1 MNTDLF
7 VTLGDPKFD
16 VKADMLIVFD
26 ISDILVERMIG
37 YLISSLSL
45 NEERWSWMIGLYIR
59 SICCPFPLCKWA
71 ILKALDWY
79 LVSYSICIFTSSK
92 NWLK

>member
-7 VTLGDPKFD
+7 VTLGDPKFE
-16 VKADMLIVFD
+16 VKADMFIVFD

-45 NEERWSWMIGLYIR
+45 NEER
-59 SICCPFPLCKWA
+59 
-71 ILKALDWY
+71 
-79 LVSYSICIFTSSK
+79 
-92 NWLK
+92 